1 MPGKLDCRIC
11 TVSCGLVSK
20 VPSADLKDAMLIWL
34 SSGMAV
40 HSGRRCVSGV
50 ARARP
55 VTDSTML
62 PKNPISGRPP
72 NSAAIAVMSV
82 AGAAGAGAAWA
93 GAAIGAGAATA
104 AGAGLATLVAAAGAG
119 AGAIAGAAIAAG
131 ATIGAGAATGAAA
144 GAGAGAGAGAVP
156 DTVPPNCFTSSSRSV
171 AITESLLFA

>member
-72 NSAAIAVMSV
+72 NSAAKAVMSV
-82 AGAAGAGAAWA
+82 AAGAGAAGAGAAIGV
-93 GAAIGAGAATA
+93 GAAAA
-104 AGAGLATLVAAAGAG
+104 AGAGLATLVVATGAG

-131 ATIGAGAATGAAA
+131 AAIGAGAATGAAA

>member
-62 PKNPISGRPP
+62 PKKPISGLPP
-72 NSAAIAVMSV
+72 NSAARAVMSV
-82 AGAAGAGAAWA
+82 AGAAGGGAAGA

-104 AGAGLATLVAAAGAG
+104 AGAGLATLVAA

>member
-20 VPSADLKDAMLIWL
+20 VPSADLKDAILIWL

-72 NSAAIAVMSV
+72 NSAAKAVMSV
-82 AGAAGAGAAWA
+82 VGAAGAGTAGA

-119 AGAIAGAAIAAG
+119 AGAAIA
-131 ATIGAGAATGAAA
+131 AGAATGAAA
-144 GAGAGAGAGAVP
+144 GAGTGAGAGAVP